1 MYHMHKVLK
10 VKDIM
15 IKKFTS
21 IPYEASL
28 KEAAKILHEGA
39 FSGAPV
45 MDKDGNLKGII
56 SEKDLFRALYP
67 SYGEFYE
74 QEELIPTM
82 GPDEMQNWLL
92 DASDKKIQDIVK
104 EPITTSRETPL
115 VQVGALMLARGIHR
129 LPVMEGEKMVGII
142 TRRDIYRAIFN
153 YLFGFK
159 K

>member
-1 MYHMHKVLK
+1 MHKILK

-15 IKKFTS
+15 RKKFTS
-21 IPYEASL
+21 IPYESSL
-28 KEAAKILHEGA
+28 KEAAQILHDGG

-45 MDKDGNLKGII
+45 TDKDGNLKGVI

-67 SYGEFYE
+67 SYGQFYE
-74 QEELIPTM
+74 QEEMIPTM
-82 GPDEMQNWLL
+82 GADEMQNWLL
-92 DASDKKIQDIVK
+92 DASDKKIKDIIK
-104 EPITTSRETPL
+104 DPITTVPETPL

-129 LPVMEGEKMVGII
+129 LPVMENDKMVGII

-153 YLFGFK
+153 FLFDFK